1 MFNTRDFLRV
11 IARNDIQNGSSKR
24 IWFLTYSCTGNFLL
38 AWMGQFSGIQNQ
50 TMHRFEQYLK
60 IYSCTMTTQGSHP
73 VSNFEALTPFKS
85 IEKK

>member
-24 IWFLTYSCTGNFLL
+24 IWFLTYSCTGNFLF

-60 IYSCTMTTQGSHP
+60 IYSCTMKTQGSHP
-73 VSNFEALTPFKS
+73 VSNFEA
-85 IEKK
+85 